1 MAWWFDR
8 PLLNALTRNWDA
20 GAIKDYSERVRRHE
34 EAIPKPIA
42 ATFQDID
49 AKATGLLTHVS
60 MMIAGLGLISP
71 LVADHKLEEGVIV
84 FEMAIYLL
92 IAVGCLRCLTVF
104 SPSELSTNKK
114 DFARRISHEAAAA
127 ARALQP
133 VQPRRHLL
141 HHLRFRDAAGHVLLV
156 IGPTELAPA

>member
-20 GAIKDYSERVRRHE
+20 SAIKSYSERVRRHE
-34 EAIPKPIA
+34 QAIPQPIA

-71 LVADHKLEEGVIV
+71 LVADHKLEQGVIV

-92 IAVGCLRCLTVF
+92 IAIGCLRCLTVF

-114 DFARRISHEAAAA
+114 DFAHRISHELLLRRELYSLCSRAAIFFTIFVFVT
-127 ARALQP
+127 LP
-133 VQPRRHLL
+133 VM
-141 HHLRFRDAAGHVLLV
+141 FFW
-156 IGPTELAPA
+156 